1 MPKRYRITRGSPTW
15 TWVYEDKATKAVFAK
30 SNERWETKREVKDA
44 IEEMKRA
51 PIEEDE
57 DGS

>member
-15 TWVYEDKATKAVFAK
+15 TWVYEDKATKAVLGK
-30 SNERWETKREVKDA
+30 SNERWETKREVRDA